1 MKLGPEDSNVE
12 HRHAIRSIVK
22 RSELPFQV
30 LVQALVQPLA
40 FFVTHAGF
48 TGVCERKFGGSEP
61 PEFHKLTKLGYTLI
75 AFCVTASAVLLNLG
89 SGFIPQ

>member
-1 MKLGPEDSNVE
+1 MNLGPEDSNVK

-22 RSELPFQV
+22 RSELSF
-30 LVQALVQPLA
+30 QALVQPLA
-40 FFVTHAGF
+40 FSVTHAAF
-48 TGVCERKFGGSEP
+48 TGVRGRKFGGSEP